1 MRLTWVSTG
10 DERKLCYDL
19 RYQVFVLEQQ
29 VPPELEL
36 DHYDEVAR
44 HLMAVDSSGEVIATA
59 RIIMDTP
66 LLGTAKIGRVAV
78 RKELRGRG
86 IASAMLRFLEQE
98 ARKIGQVKLELAA
111 QLAVIPLYS
120 KLGYT
125 AYGPAFQDAGIDH
138 RNMKLS
144 LT

>member
-1 MRLTWVSTG
+1 MKLTWVSTG
-10 DERKLCYDL
+10 EERKLCYDL

-44 HLMAVDSSGEVIATA
+44 HLMAVGSSGEVIATA
-59 RIIMDTP
+59 RILVDTP
-66 LLGTAKIGRVAV
+66 LPGTAKIGRVAV
-78 RKELRGRG
+78 RQEFRGRG
-86 IASAMLRFLEQE
+86 IASAMLRFLEQA
-98 ARKIGQVKLELAA
+98 ARQTGQVKLELAA

-125 AYGPAFQDAGIDH
+125 AYGPVFQDAGIDH
-138 RNMKLS
+138 RKMELI